1 MSVMAFGPSLV
12 GRILSSMKNV
22 VIERPVRLLPSPRQW
37 GAVAGIALT
46 GFLLAAVTLQFVRVD
61 LDWQRAT
68 LSRYLMGPYGLLL
81 RTMYCVLG
89 LAIIGLALGLYAG
102 LQRSAR
108 SAAPALL
115 FVLAAFSLATV
126 SIGDSYLPALAP
138 DLHRFVHAT
147 AAQTAFL
154 CVTTAMLLQAW
165 RFRGD
170 PGWRMRFPRAF
181 AFAVL
186 CFLLLWLHV
195 LWPPAAGGGVQKLII
210 LLVVLWLALHAYW
223 LWRTPEI

>member
-1 MSVMAFGPSLV
+1 MSNV
-12 GRILSSMKNV
+12 G
-22 VIERPVRLLPSPRQW
+22 IEPLFRLPVAPRQW
-37 GAVAGIALT
+37 GGLAAIALI
-46 GFLLAAVTLQFVRVD
+46 GFLLVAVALQFVRAD

-68 LSRYLMGPYGLLL
+68 LSRYLTGPYGLLL
-81 RTMYCVLG
+81 RSMYCLLG
-89 LAIIGLALGLYAG
+89 LAIIGLAVGLYGG

-108 SAAPALL
+108 SAAPVLL
-115 FVLAAFSLATV
+115 FVVAALALATV

-170 PGWRMRFPRAF
+170 LRWRRRFPLAF
-181 AFAVL
+181 VFAAA

-195 LWPPAAGGGVQKLII
+195 LWRPAAGGGIQKLII
-210 LLVVLWLALHAYW
+210 LLVVSWLTLHAYW
-223 LWRTPEI
+223 LWRMDADAADRPMAG